1 MSAWIKVI
9 RTLTNRAIPP
19 GQQHLVTC
27 HYAGDL
33 TALLHSTS
41 KGFSI
46 STFYYHFP
54 SPTPSCACILTCV
67 HVCIC
72 ACTHLSPPLHSCLCH
87 HPYTPRTSHE
97 KRLPSSTELGR
108 GRKGSLTTT
117 TLSISTA
124 ETKVQ
129 SSQNVQKFKN
139 CVSLAFLPFHFYTE
153 WHGKCISLLTPATW
167 EWCSESK
174 RNTPQQIT
182 YFICLVTSDE
192 GIKTTNVRTQFPKK
206 NPSFFCYQWTQ
217 DPGALSCMHNV
228 NDRTVLHMFYFH
240 VYLIGKQVLMAC

>member
-1 MSAWIKVI
+1 MKTKPRKPLEAKQYREFNTKLPHPIECLDQGHQNPYQQSNSS
-9 RTLTNRAIPP
+9 R
-19 GQQHLVTC
+19 QQHLVTC

-139 CVSLAFLPFHFYTE
+139 CVSLAFLPFHFYIE
-153 WHGKCISLLTPATW
+153 WHGKCIPLLTPAT
-167 EWCSESK
+167 
-174 RNTPQQIT
+174 
-182 YFICLVTSDE
+182 
-192 GIKTTNVRTQFPKK
+192 
-206 NPSFFCYQWTQ
+206 
-217 DPGALSCMHNV
+217 
-228 NDRTVLHMFYFH
+228 
-240 VYLIGKQVLMAC
+240 

>member
-108 GRKGSLTTT
+108 GRAASPPLHSQYRLLKPRYNLARMYKNLKTVLVLLSYH
-117 TLSISTA
+117 SIST
-124 ETKVQ
+124 
-129 SSQNVQKFKN
+129 
-139 CVSLAFLPFHFYTE
+139 
-153 WHGKCISLLTPATW
+153 
-167 EWCSESK
+167 
-174 RNTPQQIT
+174 
-182 YFICLVTSDE
+182 
-192 GIKTTNVRTQFPKK
+192 
-206 NPSFFCYQWTQ
+206 
-217 DPGALSCMHNV
+217 
-228 NDRTVLHMFYFH
+228 
-240 VYLIGKQVLMAC
+240 